1 MKFHKI
7 SILIPIVYLIFLWSM
22 VINEK
27 IPLANDS
34 VAHKPISKWVESVNK
49 KSDDFPSWF
58 PNLFSGMPT
67 YGGYIYTPGDPT
79 KSILNMLF
87 LNKGIKLWFYF
98 SLSGIGF
105 FILLRLLNISSISS
119 VFGGIV
125 SGITPYSFG
134 LINAGHT
141 NKIIA
146 MSFIPWI
153 LASVIYGMNSKSLK
167 SILFISI
174 ATIFQLWSNHPQVV
188 YYTWMMVVFLWLW
201 NLVADLKL
209 GEFSFKN
216 NGMQICIISAG
227 LLISLIV
234 VIDPYYHVYEF
245 QKHSNR
251 GAESVLDDT
260 KETSSGTDWDYA
272 TQWSFHPKETI
283 SFLYPYHYGLQ
294 NFPTRDVKSAAYWGF
309 MPFTQSTHY
318 LGLIVFLFAILG
330 ALLRKPDRFEWYMWI
345 LSGLTILIGFG
356 SYFPVLYKPLFL
368 LAPFFSKFRIPSMI
382 FILLA
387 ISIPYLAAIGLDKL
401 ITTEDKQI
409 VKKKILWVFGVFIGL
424 TFIILIIGESILS
437 FSSLS
442 DNKFHPEII
451 SHVKDI
457 RTELFKKGI
466 ILALVLSGTTFGLS
480 WLFLKGEVNKK
491 IFSILIVL
499 ISIGDLWVVNNE
511 FLFLKPPEKINLH
524 FKETPAI
531 KYLKNDKSHFRFFPA
546 DELNSNKY
554 GYWGIQSIGGYRAVK
569 LRNYQDL
576 MDAGGFGRPHILNM
590 LNVKYVLTGKKINS
604 PLFSQVI
611 NHNGLYK
618 NKAFLPRAWFV
629 NNINNVTNQETS
641 LQSVLSQSFD
651 PKKEAVIVNYSG
663 PEIPKSSTGTA
674 QIETLSENKIV
685 ITASTSAGGL
695 LVLSEIYYKPGWKCE
710 IDGILTDIFQ
720 TNHVLRSIFVPEG
733 NHSIK
738 FYYDKNSWEI
748 TRLISR
754 ISFLIILFSLTFL
767 SWKERKIKTK

>member
-1 MKFHKI
+1 MDEYKKYLYL
-7 SILIPIVYLIFLWSM
+7 LIPLCYLFFLWEM
-22 VINEK
+22 VFYGSDPI
-27 IPLANDS
+27 ANDS
-34 VAHKPISKWVESVNK
+34 IAHIPIAEWSKSVK
-49 KSDDFPSWF
+49 EFPYWF
-58 PNLFSGMPT
+58 PNLFSGMPS

-79 KSILNMLF
+79 KTILNMIF
-87 LNKGIKLWFYF
+87 LNRGIKLWFYF

-105 FILLRLLNISSISS
+105 FILLRLLKISSISCL
-119 VFGGIV
+119 FGGIV

-146 MSFIPWI
+146 MAFIPWI
-153 LASVIYGMNSKSLK
+153 LASVIYGMNHKSLK
-167 SILFISI
+167 SILMISVP
-174 ATIFQLWSNHPQVV
+174 TIFQLWSNHPQVV

-201 NLVADLKL
+201 NLISDLRL
-209 GEFSFKN
+209 GEFSLKN
-216 NGMQICIISAG
+216 NGKQICIIFIG

-234 VIDPYYHVYEF
+234 VVHPYYHVYEF

-251 GAESVLDDT
+251 GAKSVLDDT
-260 KETSSGTDWDYA
+260 KETSSGTDWNYA

-294 NFPTRDVKSAAYWGF
+294 NFPTRDMKSAAYWGF

-318 LGLIVFLFAILG
+318 LGLIVILFAILG
-330 ALLRKPDRFEWYMWI
+330 ALLRKPDRFESDMWV
-345 LSGLTILIGFG
+345 LSGLVIFVGFG
-356 SYFPVLYKPLFL
+356 SYFPALYKPLFL

-401 ITTEDKQI
+401 ITSEKTQI
-409 VKKKILWVFGVFIGL
+409 VKKKILWVFGGFIGL
-424 TFIILIIGESILS
+424 TFIFLIFGESILS

-442 DNKFHPEII
+442 DNRFNPAIL
-451 SHVKDI
+451 SQVKDI
-457 RTELFKKGI
+457 RKELFNKGI
-466 ILALVLSGTTFGLS
+466 MLALVLSGSTFGLS

-491 IFSILIVL
+491 IFSTLIVL
-499 ISIGDLWVVNNE
+499 FSIGDLWVVNNE
-511 FLFLKPPEKINLH
+511 FLFLKKPEKINLY
-524 FKETPAI
+524 FRETPLI
-531 KYLKNDKSHFRFFPA
+531 NYLKNDNSHFRIFPV

-569 LRNYQDL
+569 LRHFQDL
-576 MDAGGFGRPHILNM
+576 MDAGGFRRPQILNM
-590 LNVKYVLTGKKINS
+590 LNVKYVLTEKKLNS
-604 PLFSQVI
+604 PLFSPVI
-611 NHNGLYK
+611 NYNGLYK
-618 NKAFLPRAWFV
+618 NRAVLPRTWFV
-629 NNINNVTNQETS
+629 NNIDNVTDQKTS

-651 PKKEAVIVNYSG
+651 PEKAAVITNYSG
-663 PEIPKSSTGTA
+663 PEIPESSTGTA
-674 QIETLSENKIV
+674 KIETLSENEIV

-695 LVLSEIYYKPGWKCE
+695 LILSEIYYKPGWKCK

-733 NHSIK
+733 THSIK
-738 FYYDKNSWEI
+738 FFYDKSSWYI

-754 ISFLIILFSLTFL
+754 ISFLIILFSLIFI
-767 SWKERKIKTK
+767 SWKEKGNKD

>member
-1 MKFHKI
+1 MDEYKKYLYL
-7 SILIPIVYLIFLWSM
+7 LIPLCYLFFLWEM
-22 VINEK
+22 VFYGSDPI
-27 IPLANDS
+27 ANDS
-34 VAHKPISKWVESVNK
+34 IAHIPIAEWSKSVK
-49 KSDDFPSWF
+49 EFPYWF
-58 PNLFSGMPT
+58 PNLFSGMPS

-79 KSILNMLF
+79 KTILNMIF
-87 LNKGIKLWFYF
+87 LNRGIKLWFYF

-105 FILLRLLNISSISS
+105 FILLRLLKISSISCL
-119 VFGGIV
+119 FGGIV

-146 MSFIPWI
+146 MAFIPWI
-153 LASVIYGMNSKSLK
+153 LASVIYGMNHKSLK
-167 SILFISI
+167 SILMISVP
-174 ATIFQLWSNHPQVV
+174 TMFQLWSNHPQVV

-201 NLVADLKL
+201 NLISDLRL
-209 GEFSFKN
+209 GEFSLKN
-216 NGMQICIISAG
+216 NGKQMCTIFIG

-234 VIDPYYHVYEF
+234 VVHPYYHVYEF

-251 GAESVLDDT
+251 GAKSVLDDT
-260 KETSSGTDWDYA
+260 KETSSGTDWNYA

-294 NFPTRDVKSAAYWGF
+294 NFPTRDMKSVAYWGF

-318 LGLIVFLFAILG
+318 LGLIVILFAILG
-330 ALLRKPDRFEWYMWI
+330 ALLRKPDRFESYMWV
-345 LSGLTILIGFG
+345 LSGLVIFVGFG
-356 SYFPVLYKPLFL
+356 SYFPALYKPLFL

-401 ITTEDKQI
+401 ITNEKTQI
-409 VKKKILWVFGVFIGL
+409 VKKKILWVFGGFIGL
-424 TFIILIIGESILS
+424 TFIFLIFGESILS

-442 DNKFHPEII
+442 DNRFNPAIL
-451 SHVKDI
+451 SQVKDI
-457 RTELFKKGI
+457 RKELFNKGI
-466 ILALVLSGTTFGLS
+466 MLALVLSGSTFGLS

-491 IFSILIVL
+491 IFSTLIVL
-499 ISIGDLWVVNNE
+499 FSIGDLWVVNNE
-511 FLFLKPPEKINLH
+511 FLFLKKPEKINLY
-524 FKETPAI
+524 FRETPLI
-531 KYLKNDKSHFRFFPA
+531 NYLKNDNSHFRIFPV

-569 LRNYQDL
+569 LRHFQDL
-576 MDAGGFGRPHILNM
+576 MDAGGFRRPQILNM
-590 LNVKYVLTGKKINS
+590 LNVKYVLTEKKLNS
-604 PLFSQVI
+604 PLFSPVI
-611 NHNGLYK
+611 NYNGLYK
-618 NKAFLPRAWFV
+618 NRAVLPRTWFV
-629 NNINNVTNQETS
+629 NNIDNVTDQKTS

-651 PKKEAVIVNYSG
+651 PEKAAVITNYSG
-663 PEIPKSSTGTA
+663 PEIPESSTGTA
-674 QIETLSENKIV
+674 KIETLSENEIV

-695 LVLSEIYYKPGWKCE
+695 LILSEIYYKPGWKCK

-733 NHSIK
+733 THSIK
-738 FYYDKNSWEI
+738 FFYDKSSWYI

-754 ISFLIILFSLTFL
+754 ISFLIILFSLIFI
-767 SWKERKIKTK
+767 SWKEKGNKD

>member
-1 MKFHKI
+1 MDEYKKYLYL
-7 SILIPIVYLIFLWSM
+7 LIPLCYLFFLWEM
-22 VINEK
+22 VFYGSDPI
-27 IPLANDS
+27 ANDS
-34 VAHKPISKWVESVNK
+34 IAHIPIAEWSKSVK
-49 KSDDFPSWF
+49 EFPYWF
-58 PNLFSGMPT
+58 PNLFSGMPS

-79 KSILNMLF
+79 KTILNMIF
-87 LNKGIKLWFYF
+87 LNRGIKLWFYF

-105 FILLRLLNISSISS
+105 FILLRLLKISSISCL
-119 VFGGIV
+119 FGGIV

-146 MSFIPWI
+146 MAFIPWI
-153 LASVIYGMNSKSLK
+153 LASVIYGMNHKSLK
-167 SILFISI
+167 SILMISVP
-174 ATIFQLWSNHPQVV
+174 TIFQLWSNHPQVV

-201 NLVADLKL
+201 NLISDLRL
-209 GEFSFKN
+209 GEFSLKN
-216 NGMQICIISAG
+216 NGKQICIIFIG

-234 VIDPYYHVYEF
+234 VVDPYYHVYEF

-251 GAESVLDDT
+251 GAKSVLDDT
-260 KETSSGTDWDYA
+260 KETSSGTDWNYA

-294 NFPTRDVKSAAYWGF
+294 NFPTRDMKSAAYWGF

-318 LGLIVFLFAILG
+318 LGLIVILFAILG
-330 ALLRKPDRFEWYMWI
+330 ALLRKPDRFESYMWV
-345 LSGLTILIGFG
+345 LTGLVIFVGFG
-356 SYFPVLYKPLFL
+356 SYFPALYKPLFL

-401 ITTEDKQI
+401 ITNENKQI
-409 VKKKILWVFGVFIGL
+409 VKKKILWVFGGFIGL
-424 TFIILIIGESILS
+424 TFIFLIFGESILS

-442 DNKFHPEII
+442 DNRFNPAIL
-451 SHVKDI
+451 SQVKDI
-457 RTELFKKGI
+457 RKELFNKGI
-466 ILALVLSGTTFGLS
+466 MLALVLSGSTFGLS

-491 IFSILIVL
+491 IFSTLIVL
-499 ISIGDLWVVNNE
+499 FSIGDLWVVNNE
-511 FLFLKPPEKINLH
+511 FLFLKKPEKINLY
-524 FKETPAI
+524 FRETPLI
-531 KYLKNDKSHFRFFPA
+531 NYLKNDNSHFRIFPV

-569 LRNYQDL
+569 LRHFQDL
-576 MDAGGFGRPHILNM
+576 MDAGGFRRPQILNM
-590 LNVKYVLTGKKINS
+590 LNVKYVLTEKKLNS
-604 PLFSQVI
+604 PLFSPVI
-611 NHNGLYK
+611 NYNGLYK
-618 NKAFLPRAWFV
+618 NRAVLPRTWFV
-629 NNINNVTNQETS
+629 NNIDNVTDQKTS

-651 PKKEAVIVNYSG
+651 PEKTAVITNYSG
-663 PEIPKSSTGTA
+663 PEIPESSTGTA
-674 QIETLSENKIV
+674 KIETLSENEIV

-695 LVLSEIYYKPGWKCE
+695 LILSEIYYKPGWKCK

-733 NHSIK
+733 THSIK
-738 FYYDKNSWEI
+738 FFYDKSSWYI

-754 ISFLIILFSLTFL
+754 ISFLIILFSLIFI
-767 SWKERKIKTK
+767 SWKEKGNKD

>member
-1 MKFHKI
+1 MDEYKKYLYL
-7 SILIPIVYLIFLWSM
+7 LIPLCYLFFLWEM
-22 VINEK
+22 VFYGSDPI
-27 IPLANDS
+27 ANDS
-34 VAHKPISKWVESVNK
+34 IAHIPIAEWSKSVK
-49 KSDDFPSWF
+49 EFPYWF
-58 PNLFSGMPT
+58 PNLFSGMPS

-79 KSILNMLF
+79 KTILNMIF
-87 LNKGIKLWFYF
+87 LNRGIKLWFYF

-105 FILLRLLNISSISS
+105 FILLRLLKISSISCL
-119 VFGGIV
+119 FGGIV

-146 MSFIPWI
+146 MAFIPWI
-153 LASVIYGMNSKSLK
+153 LASVIYGMNHKSLK
-167 SILFISI
+167 SILMISVP
-174 ATIFQLWSNHPQVV
+174 TMFQLWSNHPQVV

-201 NLVADLKL
+201 NLISDLRL
-209 GEFSFKN
+209 GEFSLKN
-216 NGMQICIISAG
+216 NGKQMCTIFIG

-234 VIDPYYHVYEF
+234 VVHPYYHVYEF

-251 GAESVLDDT
+251 GAKSVLDDT

-294 NFPTRDVKSAAYWGF
+294 NFPTRDMKSAAYWGF

-318 LGLIVFLFAILG
+318 LGLIVILFAILG
-330 ALLRKPDRFEWYMWI
+330 ALLRKPDRFESYMWV
-345 LSGLTILIGFG
+345 LTGLVIFVGFG
-356 SYFPVLYKPLFL
+356 SYFPALYKPLFL

-401 ITTEDKQI
+401 ITNEKKQI
-409 VKKKILWVFGVFIGL
+409 VKKKILWVFGGFIGL
-424 TFIILIIGESILS
+424 TFIFLIFGESILS

-442 DNKFHPEII
+442 DNRFNPAIL
-451 SHVKDI
+451 SQVKDI
-457 RTELFKKGI
+457 RKELFNKGI
-466 ILALVLSGTTFGLS
+466 MLALVLSGSTFGLS

-491 IFSILIVL
+491 IFSTLIVL
-499 ISIGDLWVVNNE
+499 FSIGDLWVVNNE
-511 FLFLKPPEKINLH
+511 FLFLKKPEKINLY
-524 FKETPAI
+524 FRETPLI
-531 KYLKNDKSHFRFFPA
+531 NYLKNDNSHFRIFPV

-569 LRNYQDL
+569 LRHFQDL
-576 MDAGGFGRPHILNM
+576 MDAGGFRRPQILNM
-590 LNVKYVLTGKKINS
+590 LNVKYVLTEKKINS
-604 PLFSQVI
+604 PLFSPVI
-611 NHNGLYK
+611 NYNGLYK
-618 NKAFLPRAWFV
+618 NRAVLPRTWFV
-629 NNINNVTNQETS
+629 NNIDNVTDQKTS

-651 PKKEAVIVNYSG
+651 PEKAAVITNYSG
-663 PEIPKSSTGTA
+663 PEIPESSTGTA
-674 QIETLSENKIV
+674 KIETLSENEIV

-695 LVLSEIYYKPGWKCE
+695 LILSEIYYKPGWKCK

-733 NHSIK
+733 THSIK
-738 FYYDKNSWEI
+738 FFYDKSSWYI

-754 ISFLIILFSLTFL
+754 ISFLIILFSLIFI
-767 SWKERKIKTK
+767 SWKEKGNKD

>member
-1 MKFHKI
+1 MDEYKKYLYL
-7 SILIPIVYLIFLWSM
+7 LIPLCYLFFLWEM
-22 VINEK
+22 VFYGSDPI
-27 IPLANDS
+27 ANDS
-34 VAHKPISKWVESVNK
+34 IAHIPIAEWSKSVK
-49 KSDDFPSWF
+49 EFPYWF
-58 PNLFSGMPT
+58 PNLFSGMPS

-79 KSILNMLF
+79 KTILNMIF
-87 LNKGIKLWFYF
+87 LNRGIKLWFYF

-105 FILLRLLNISSISS
+105 FILLRLLKISSISCL
-119 VFGGIV
+119 FGGIV

-146 MSFIPWI
+146 MAFVPWI
-153 LASVIYGMNSKSLK
+153 LASVIYGMNHKSLK
-167 SILFISI
+167 SILMISVP
-174 ATIFQLWSNHPQVV
+174 TMFQLWSNHPQVV

-201 NLVADLKL
+201 NLISDLRL
-209 GEFSFKN
+209 GEFSLKN
-216 NGMQICIISAG
+216 NGKQMCTIFIG

-234 VIDPYYHVYEF
+234 VVHPYYHVYEF

-251 GAESVLDDT
+251 GAKSVLDDT

-294 NFPTRDVKSAAYWGF
+294 NFPTRDMKSAAYWGF

-318 LGLIVFLFAILG
+318 LGLIVILFAILG
-330 ALLRKPDRFEWYMWI
+330 ALLRKPDRFESYMWV
-345 LSGLTILIGFG
+345 LSGLVIFVGFG
-356 SYFPVLYKPLFL
+356 SYFPALYKPLFL

-401 ITTEDKQI
+401 ITTEKKQI
-409 VKKKILWVFGVFIGL
+409 VKKKILWVFGGFIGL
-424 TFIILIIGESILS
+424 TFIFLIFGESILS

-442 DNKFHPEII
+442 DNRFNPAIL
-451 SHVKDI
+451 SQVKDI
-457 RTELFKKGI
+457 RKELFNKGI
-466 ILALVLSGTTFGLS
+466 MLALVLSGSTFGLS

-491 IFSILIVL
+491 IFSTLIVL
-499 ISIGDLWVVNNE
+499 FSIGDLWVVNNE
-511 FLFLKPPEKINLH
+511 FLFLKKPEKINLY
-524 FKETPAI
+524 FRETPLI
-531 KYLKNDKSHFRFFPA
+531 NYLKNDNSHFRIFPV

-569 LRNYQDL
+569 LRHFQDL
-576 MDAGGFGRPHILNM
+576 MDAGGFRRPQILNM
-590 LNVKYVLTGKKINS
+590 LNVKYVLTEKKINS
-604 PLFSQVI
+604 PLFSPVI
-611 NHNGLYK
+611 NYNGLYK
-618 NKAFLPRAWFV
+618 NRAVLPRTWFV
-629 NNINNVTNQETS
+629 NNIDNVTDQKTS

-651 PKKEAVIVNYSG
+651 PEKAAVITNYSG
-663 PEIPKSSTGTA
+663 PEIPESSTGTA
-674 QIETLSENKIV
+674 KIETLSENEIV

-695 LVLSEIYYKPGWKCE
+695 LILSEIYYKPGWKCK

-720 TNHVLRSIFVPEG
+720 TNHVLRSIFVPKG
-733 NHSIK
+733 THSIK
-738 FYYDKNSWEI
+738 FFYDKSSWYI

-754 ISFLIILFSLTFL
+754 ISFLIILFSLIFI
-767 SWKERKIKTK
+767 SWKEKGNKE

>member
-1 MKFHKI
+1 MDEYKKYLYL
-7 SILIPIVYLIFLWSM
+7 LIPLCYLFFLWEM
-22 VINEK
+22 VFYGSDPI
-27 IPLANDS
+27 ANDS
-34 VAHKPISKWVESVNK
+34 IAHIPIAEWSKSVK
-49 KSDDFPSWF
+49 EFPYWF
-58 PNLFSGMPT
+58 PNLFSGMPS

-79 KSILNMLF
+79 KTILNMIF
-87 LNKGIKLWFYF
+87 LNRGIKLWFYF

-105 FILLRLLNISSISS
+105 FILLRLLKISSISCL
-119 VFGGIV
+119 FGGIV

-146 MSFIPWI
+146 MAFIPWI
-153 LASVIYGMNSKSLK
+153 LASVIYGMNHKSLK
-167 SILFISI
+167 SILMISVP
-174 ATIFQLWSNHPQVV
+174 TMFQLWSNHPQVV

-201 NLVADLKL
+201 NLISDLRL
-209 GEFSFKN
+209 GEFSLKN
-216 NGMQICIISAG
+216 NGKQMCTIFIG

-234 VIDPYYHVYEF
+234 VVHPYYHVYEF

-251 GAESVLDDT
+251 GAKSVLDDT
-260 KETSSGTDWDYA
+260 KETSSGTDWNYA

-294 NFPTRDVKSAAYWGF
+294 NFPTRDMKSAAYWGF

-318 LGLIVFLFAILG
+318 LGLIVILFAILG
-330 ALLRKPDRFEWYMWI
+330 ALLRKPDRFESYMWV
-345 LSGLTILIGFG
+345 LSGLVIFVGFG
-356 SYFPVLYKPLFL
+356 SYFPALYKPLFL

-401 ITTEDKQI
+401 ITNEKTQI
-409 VKKKILWVFGVFIGL
+409 VKKKILWVFGGFIGL
-424 TFIILIIGESILS
+424 TFIFLIFGESILS

-442 DNKFHPEII
+442 DNRFNPAIL
-451 SHVKDI
+451 SQVKDI
-457 RTELFKKGI
+457 RKELFNKGI
-466 ILALVLSGTTFGLS
+466 MLALVLSGSTFGLC

-491 IFSILIVL
+491 IFSTLIVL
-499 ISIGDLWVVNNE
+499 FSIGDLWVVNNE
-511 FLFLKPPEKINLH
+511 FLFLKKPEKINLY
-524 FKETPAI
+524 FRETPLI
-531 KYLKNDKSHFRFFPA
+531 NYLKNDNSHFRIFPV

-569 LRNYQDL
+569 LRHFQDL
-576 MDAGGFGRPHILNM
+576 MDAGGFGRPQILNM
-590 LNVKYVLTGKKINS
+590 LNVKYVLTEKKLNS
-604 PLFSQVI
+604 PLFSPVI
-611 NHNGLYK
+611 NYNGLYE
-618 NKAFLPRAWFV
+618 NRAVLPRTWFV
-629 NNINNVTNQETS
+629 NNIDNVTDQKTS

-651 PKKEAVIVNYSG
+651 PEKTAVITNYSG
-663 PEIPKSSTGTA
+663 PEIPESSTGTA
-674 QIETLSENKIV
+674 KIETLSENEIV

-695 LVLSEIYYKPGWKCE
+695 LILSEIYYKPGWKCK

-733 NHSIK
+733 THSIK
-738 FYYDKNSWEI
+738 FFYDKSSWYI

-754 ISFLIILFSLTFL
+754 ISFLIILFSLIFI
-767 SWKERKIKTK
+767 SWKEKGNKD

>member
-1 MKFHKI
+1 MDEYKKYLYL
-7 SILIPIVYLIFLWSM
+7 LIPLCYLFFLWEM
-22 VINEK
+22 VFYGSDPI
-27 IPLANDS
+27 ANDS
-34 VAHKPISKWVESVNK
+34 IAHIPIAEWSKSVK
-49 KSDDFPSWF
+49 EFPYWF
-58 PNLFSGMPT
+58 PNLFSGMPS

-79 KSILNMLF
+79 KTILNMIF
-87 LNKGIKLWFYF
+87 LNRGIKLWFYF

-105 FILLRLLNISSISS
+105 FILLRLLKISSISCL
-119 VFGGIV
+119 FGGIV

-146 MSFIPWI
+146 MAFIPWI
-153 LASVIYGMNSKSLK
+153 LASVIYGMNHKSLK
-167 SILFISI
+167 SILMISVP
-174 ATIFQLWSNHPQVV
+174 TMFQLWSNHPQVV

-201 NLVADLKL
+201 NLISDLRL
-209 GEFSFKN
+209 GEFSLKN
-216 NGMQICIISAG
+216 NGKQICIIIIG

-234 VIDPYYHVYEF
+234 VVDPYYHVYEF

-251 GAESVLDDT
+251 GAKSVLDDT
-260 KETSSGTDWDYA
+260 KETSSGTDWNYA

-294 NFPTRDVKSAAYWGF
+294 NFPTRDMKSAAYWGF

-318 LGLIVFLFAILG
+318 LGLIVILFAILG
-330 ALLRKPDRFEWYMWI
+330 ALLRKPDRFESYMWV
-345 LSGLTILIGFG
+345 LTGLVIFVGFG
-356 SYFPVLYKPLFL
+356 SYFPALYKPLFL

-401 ITTEDKQI
+401 ITNEKTQI
-409 VKKKILWVFGVFIGL
+409 VKKKILWVFGGFIGL
-424 TFIILIIGESILS
+424 TFIFLIFGESILS

-442 DNKFHPEII
+442 DNRFNPAIL
-451 SHVKDI
+451 SQVKDI
-457 RTELFKKGI
+457 RKELFNKGI
-466 ILALVLSGTTFGLS
+466 MLALVLSGSTFGLS

-491 IFSILIVL
+491 IFSTLIVL
-499 ISIGDLWVVNNE
+499 FSIGDLWVVNNE
-511 FLFLKPPEKINLH
+511 FLFLKKPEKINLY
-524 FKETPAI
+524 FRETPLI
-531 KYLKNDKSHFRFFPA
+531 NYLKNDNSHFRIFPV

-569 LRNYQDL
+569 LRHFQDL
-576 MDAGGFGRPHILNM
+576 MDAGGFRRPQILNM
-590 LNVKYVLTGKKINS
+590 LNVKYVLTEKKLNS
-604 PLFSQVI
+604 PLFSPVI
-611 NHNGLYK
+611 NYNGLYK
-618 NKAFLPRAWFV
+618 NRAVLPRTWFV
-629 NNINNVTNQETS
+629 NNIDNVTDQKTS

-651 PKKEAVIVNYSG
+651 PEKVAVITNYSG
-663 PEIPKSSTGTA
+663 PEIPESSTGTA
-674 QIETLSENKIV
+674 KIETLSENEIV

-695 LVLSEIYYKPGWKCE
+695 LILSEIYYKPGWKCK

-733 NHSIK
+733 THSIK
-738 FYYDKNSWEI
+738 FFYDKSSWYI

-754 ISFLIILFSLTFL
+754 ISFLIILFSLIFI
-767 SWKERKIKTK
+767 SWKEKGNKD

>member
-1 MKFHKI
+1 MDEYKKYLYL
-7 SILIPIVYLIFLWSM
+7 LIPLCYLFFLWEM
-22 VINEK
+22 VFYGSDPI
-27 IPLANDS
+27 ANDS
-34 VAHKPISKWVESVNK
+34 IAHIPIAEWSKSVK
-49 KSDDFPSWF
+49 EFPYWF
-58 PNLFSGMPT
+58 PNLFSGMPS

-79 KSILNMLF
+79 KTILNMIF
-87 LNKGIKLWFYF
+87 LNRGIKLWFYF

-105 FILLRLLNISSISS
+105 FILLRLLKISSISCL
-119 VFGGIV
+119 FGGIV

-146 MSFIPWI
+146 MAFIPWI
-153 LASVIYGMNSKSLK
+153 LASVIYGMNHKSLK
-167 SILFISI
+167 SILMISVP
-174 ATIFQLWSNHPQVV
+174 TIFQLWSNHPQVV

-201 NLVADLKL
+201 NLISDLRL
-209 GEFSFKN
+209 GEFSLKN
-216 NGMQICIISAG
+216 NGKQICIIFIG

-234 VIDPYYHVYEF
+234 VVDPYYHVYEF

-251 GAESVLDDT
+251 GAKSVLDDT
-260 KETSSGTDWDYA
+260 KETSSGTDWNYA

-294 NFPTRDVKSAAYWGF
+294 NFPTRDMKSAAYWGF

-318 LGLIVFLFAILG
+318 LGLIVILFAILG
-330 ALLRKPDRFEWYMWI
+330 ALLRKPDRFESYMWV
-345 LSGLTILIGFG
+345 LSGLVIFVGFG
-356 SYFPVLYKPLFL
+356 SYFPALYKPLFL

-401 ITTEDKQI
+401 ITNEKTQI
-409 VKKKILWVFGVFIGL
+409 VKKKILWVFGGFIGL
-424 TFIILIIGESILS
+424 TFIFLIFGESILS

-442 DNKFHPEII
+442 DNRFNPAIL
-451 SHVKDI
+451 SQVKDI
-457 RTELFKKGI
+457 RKELFNKGI
-466 ILALVLSGTTFGLS
+466 MLALVLSGSTFGLS

-491 IFSILIVL
+491 IFSTLIVL
-499 ISIGDLWVVNNE
+499 FSIGDLWVVNNE
-511 FLFLKPPEKINLH
+511 FLFLKKPEKINLY
-524 FKETPAI
+524 FRETPLI
-531 KYLKNDKSHFRFFPA
+531 NYLKNDNSHFRIFPV

-569 LRNYQDL
+569 LRHFQDL
-576 MDAGGFGRPHILNM
+576 MDAGGFRRPQILNM
-590 LNVKYVLTGKKINS
+590 LNVKYVLTEKKLNS
-604 PLFSQVI
+604 PLFSPVI
-611 NHNGLYK
+611 NYNGLYK
-618 NKAFLPRAWFV
+618 NRAVLPRTWFV
-629 NNINNVTNQETS
+629 NNIDNVTDQKTS

-651 PKKEAVIVNYSG
+651 PEKTAVITNYSG
-663 PEIPKSSTGTA
+663 PEIPESSTGTA
-674 QIETLSENKIV
+674 KIETLSENEIV

-695 LVLSEIYYKPGWKCE
+695 LILSEIYYKPGWKCK

-733 NHSIK
+733 THSIK
-738 FYYDKNSWEI
+738 FFYDKSSWYI

-754 ISFLIILFSLTFL
+754 ISFLIILFSLIFI
-767 SWKERKIKTK
+767 SWKEKGNKD

>member
-1 MKFHKI
+1 MDEYKKYLYL
-7 SILIPIVYLIFLWSM
+7 LIPLCYLFFLWEM
-22 VINEK
+22 VFYGSDPI
-27 IPLANDS
+27 ANDS
-34 VAHKPISKWVESVNK
+34 IAHIPIAEWSKSVK
-49 KSDDFPSWF
+49 EFPYWF
-58 PNLFSGMPT
+58 PNLFSGMPS

-79 KSILNMLF
+79 KTILNMIF
-87 LNKGIKLWFYF
+87 LNRGIKLWFYF

-105 FILLRLLNISSISS
+105 FILLRLLKISSISCL
-119 VFGGIV
+119 FGGIV

-146 MSFIPWI
+146 MAFIPWI
-153 LASVIYGMNSKSLK
+153 LASVIYGMNHKSLK
-167 SILFISI
+167 SMLMISVP
-174 ATIFQLWSNHPQVV
+174 TMFQLWSNHPQVV

-201 NLVADLKL
+201 NLISDLRL
-209 GEFSFKN
+209 GEFSLKN
-216 NGMQICIISAG
+216 NGKQMCTIFIG

-234 VIDPYYHVYEF
+234 VVHPYYHVYEF

-251 GAESVLDDT
+251 GAKSVLDDT

-294 NFPTRDVKSAAYWGF
+294 NFPTRDMKSAAYWGF

-318 LGLIVFLFAILG
+318 LGLIVILFAILG
-330 ALLRKPDRFEWYMWI
+330 ALLRKPDRFESYMWV
-345 LSGLTILIGFG
+345 LTGLVIFVGFG
-356 SYFPVLYKPLFL
+356 SYFPALYKPLFL

-401 ITTEDKQI
+401 ITNEKKQI
-409 VKKKILWVFGVFIGL
+409 VKKKILWVFGGFIGL
-424 TFIILIIGESILS
+424 TFIFLIFGESILS

-442 DNKFHPEII
+442 DNRFNPAIL
-451 SHVKDI
+451 SQVKDI
-457 RTELFKKGI
+457 RKELFNKGI
-466 ILALVLSGTTFGLS
+466 MLALVLSGSTFGLS

-491 IFSILIVL
+491 IFSTLIVL
-499 ISIGDLWVVNNE
+499 FSIGDLWVVNNE
-511 FLFLKPPEKINLH
+511 FLFLKKPEKINLY
-524 FKETPAI
+524 FRETPLI
-531 KYLKNDKSHFRFFPA
+531 NYLKNDNSHFRIFPV

-569 LRNYQDL
+569 LRHFQDL
-576 MDAGGFGRPHILNM
+576 MDAGGFRRPQILNM
-590 LNVKYVLTGKKINS
+590 LNVKYVLTEKKINS
-604 PLFSQVI
+604 PLFSPVI
-611 NHNGLYK
+611 NYNGLYK
-618 NKAFLPRAWFV
+618 NRAVLPRTWFV
-629 NNINNVTNQETS
+629 NNIDNVTDQKTS

-651 PKKEAVIVNYSG
+651 PEKAAVITNYSG
-663 PEIPKSSTGTA
+663 PEIPESSTGTA
-674 QIETLSENKIV
+674 KIETLSENEIV

-695 LVLSEIYYKPGWKCE
+695 LILSEIYYKPGWKCK

-733 NHSIK
+733 THSIK
-738 FYYDKNSWEI
+738 FFYDKSSWYI

-754 ISFLIILFSLTFL
+754 ISFLIILFSLIFI
-767 SWKERKIKTK
+767 SWKEKGNKD

>member
-1 MKFHKI
+1 MDEYKKYLYL
-7 SILIPIVYLIFLWSM
+7 LIPLCYLFFLWEM
-22 VINEK
+22 VFYGSDPI
-27 IPLANDS
+27 ANDS
-34 VAHKPISKWVESVNK
+34 IAHIPIAEWSKSVK
-49 KSDDFPSWF
+49 EFPYWF
-58 PNLFSGMPT
+58 PNLFSGMPS

-79 KSILNMLF
+79 KTILNMIF
-87 LNKGIKLWFYF
+87 LNRGIKLWFYF

-105 FILLRLLNISSISS
+105 FILLRLLKISSISCL
-119 VFGGIV
+119 FGGIV

-146 MSFIPWI
+146 MAFIPWI
-153 LASVIYGMNSKSLK
+153 LASVIYGMNHKSLK
-167 SILFISI
+167 SILMISVP
-174 ATIFQLWSNHPQVV
+174 TIFQLWSNHPQVV
-188 YYTWMMVVFLWLW
+188 YYTWMMVVF
-201 NLVADLKL
+201 
-209 GEFSFKN
+209 
-216 NGMQICIISAG
+216 IG

-234 VIDPYYHVYEF
+234 VVHPYYHVYEF

-251 GAESVLDDT
+251 GAKSVLDDT

-294 NFPTRDVKSAAYWGF
+294 NFPTRYMKSAAYWGF

-318 LGLIVFLFAILG
+318 LGLIVILFAILG
-330 ALLRKPDRFEWYMWI
+330 ALLRKPDRFESYMWV
-345 LSGLTILIGFG
+345 LSGLVIFVGFG
-356 SYFPVLYKPLFL
+356 SYFPALYKPLFL

-401 ITTEDKQI
+401 ITNEKTQI
-409 VKKKILWVFGVFIGL
+409 VKKKILWVFGGFIGL
-424 TFIILIIGESILS
+424 TFIFLIFGESILS

-442 DNKFHPEII
+442 DNRFNPAIL
-451 SHVKDI
+451 SQVKDI
-457 RTELFKKGI
+457 RKELFNKGI
-466 ILALVLSGTTFGLS
+466 MLALVLSGSTFGLS

-491 IFSILIVL
+491 IFSTLIVL
-499 ISIGDLWVVNNE
+499 FSIGDLWVVNNE
-511 FLFLKPPEKINLH
+511 FLFLKKPEKINLY
-524 FKETPAI
+524 FRETPLI
-531 KYLKNDKSHFRFFPA
+531 NYLKNDNSHFRIFPV

-569 LRNYQDL
+569 LRHFQDL
-576 MDAGGFGRPHILNM
+576 MDAGGFRRPQILNM
-590 LNVKYVLTGKKINS
+590 LNVKYVLTEKKLNS
-604 PLFSQVI
+604 PLFSPVI
-611 NHNGLYK
+611 NYNGLYK
-618 NKAFLPRAWFV
+618 NRAVLPRTWFV
-629 NNINNVTNQETS
+629 NNIDNVTDQKTS

-651 PKKEAVIVNYSG
+651 PEKTAVITNYSG
-663 PEIPKSSTGTA
+663 PEIPESSTGTA
-674 QIETLSENKIV
+674 KIETLSENEIV

-695 LVLSEIYYKPGWKCE
+695 LILSEIYYKPGWKCK

-733 NHSIK
+733 THSIK
-738 FYYDKNSWEI
+738 FFYDKSSWYI

-754 ISFLIILFSLTFL
+754 ISFLIILFSLIII
-767 SWKERKIKTK
+767 SWKEKGNKD

>member
-1 MKFHKI
+1 MDEYKKYLYL
-7 SILIPIVYLIFLWSM
+7 LIPLCYLFFLWEM
-22 VINEK
+22 VFYGSDPI
-27 IPLANDS
+27 ANDS
-34 VAHKPISKWVESVNK
+34 IAHIPIAEWSKSVK
-49 KSDDFPSWF
+49 EFPYWF
-58 PNLFSGMPT
+58 PNLFSGMPS

-79 KSILNMLF
+79 KTILNMIF
-87 LNKGIKLWFYF
+87 LNRGIKLWFYF

-105 FILLRLLNISSISS
+105 FILLRLLKISSISCL
-119 VFGGIV
+119 FGGIV

-146 MSFIPWI
+146 MAFIPWI
-153 LASVIYGMNSKSLK
+153 LASVIYGMNHKSLK
-167 SILFISI
+167 SILMISVP
-174 ATIFQLWSNHPQVV
+174 TMFQLWSNHPQVV

-201 NLVADLKL
+201 NLISDLRL
-209 GEFSFKN
+209 GEFSLKN
-216 NGMQICIISAG
+216 NGKQICIIFIG

-234 VIDPYYHVYEF
+234 VVHPYYHVYEF

-251 GAESVLDDT
+251 GAKSVLDDT

-294 NFPTRDVKSAAYWGF
+294 NFPTRDMKSAAYWGF

-318 LGLIVFLFAILG
+318 LGLIVILFAILG
-330 ALLRKPDRFEWYMWI
+330 ALLRKPDRFESYMWV
-345 LSGLTILIGFG
+345 LSGLVIFVGFG
-356 SYFPVLYKPLFL
+356 SYFPALYKPLFL

-401 ITTEDKQI
+401 ITNEKKQI
-409 VKKKILWVFGVFIGL
+409 VKKKILWVFGGFIGL
-424 TFIILIIGESILS
+424 TFIFLIFGESILS

-442 DNKFHPEII
+442 DNRFNPAIL
-451 SHVKDI
+451 SQVKDI
-457 RTELFKKGI
+457 RKELFNKGI
-466 ILALVLSGTTFGLS
+466 MLALVLSGSTFGLS

-491 IFSILIVL
+491 IFSTLIVL
-499 ISIGDLWVVNNE
+499 FSIGDLWVVNNE
-511 FLFLKPPEKINLH
+511 FLFLKKPEKINLY
-524 FKETPAI
+524 FRETPLI
-531 KYLKNDKSHFRFFPA
+531 NYLKNDNSHFRIFPV

-569 LRNYQDL
+569 LRHFQDL
-576 MDAGGFGRPHILNM
+576 MDAGGFRRPQILNM
-590 LNVKYVLTGKKINS
+590 LNVKYVLTEKKINS
-604 PLFSQVI
+604 PLFSPVI
-611 NHNGLYK
+611 NYNGLYK
-618 NKAFLPRAWFV
+618 NRAVLPRTWFV
-629 NNINNVTNQETS
+629 NNIDNVTDQKTS

-651 PKKEAVIVNYSG
+651 PEKAAVITNYSG
-663 PEIPKSSTGTA
+663 PEIPESSTGTA
-674 QIETLSENKIV
+674 KIETLSENEIV

-695 LVLSEIYYKPGWKCE
+695 LILSEIYYKPGWKCK

-733 NHSIK
+733 THSIK
-738 FYYDKNSWEI
+738 FFYDKSSWYI

-754 ISFLIILFSLTFL
+754 ISFLIILFSLIFI
-767 SWKERKIKTK
+767 SWKEKGNK

>member
-1 MKFHKI
+1 MDEYKKYLYL
-7 SILIPIVYLIFLWSM
+7 LIPLCYLFFLWEM
-22 VINEK
+22 VFYGSDPI
-27 IPLANDS
+27 ANDS
-34 VAHKPISKWVESVNK
+34 IAHIPIAEWSKSVK
-49 KSDDFPSWF
+49 EFPYWF
-58 PNLFSGMPT
+58 PNLFSGMPS

-79 KSILNMLF
+79 KTILNMIF
-87 LNKGIKLWFYF
+87 LNRGIKLWFYF

-105 FILLRLLNISSISS
+105 FILLRLLKISSISCL
-119 VFGGIV
+119 FGGIV

-146 MSFIPWI
+146 MAFIPWI
-153 LASVIYGMNSKSLK
+153 LASVIYGMNHKSLK
-167 SILFISI
+167 SILMISVP
-174 ATIFQLWSNHPQVV
+174 TIFQLWSNHPQVV

-201 NLVADLKL
+201 NLISDLRL
-209 GEFSFKN
+209 GEFSLKN
-216 NGMQICIISAG
+216 NGKQICIIFIG

-234 VIDPYYHVYEF
+234 VVHPYYHVYEF

-251 GAESVLDDT
+251 GAKSVLDDT

-294 NFPTRDVKSAAYWGF
+294 NFPTRDMKSVAYWGF

-318 LGLIVFLFAILG
+318 LGLIVILFAILG
-330 ALLRKPDRFEWYMWI
+330 ALLRKPDRFESYMWV
-345 LSGLTILIGFG
+345 LSGLVIFVGFG
-356 SYFPVLYKPLFL
+356 SYFPALYKPLFL

-401 ITTEDKQI
+401 ITNEKTQI
-409 VKKKILWVFGVFIGL
+409 VKKKILWVFGGFIGL
-424 TFIILIIGESILS
+424 TFIFLIFGESILS

-442 DNKFHPEII
+442 DNRFNPAIL
-451 SHVKDI
+451 SQVKDI
-457 RTELFKKGI
+457 RKELFNKGI
-466 ILALVLSGTTFGLS
+466 MLALVLSGSTFGLS

-491 IFSILIVL
+491 IFSTLIVL
-499 ISIGDLWVVNNE
+499 FSIGDLWVVNNE
-511 FLFLKPPEKINLH
+511 FLFLKKPEKINLY
-524 FKETPAI
+524 FRETPLI
-531 KYLKNDKSHFRFFPA
+531 NYLKNDNSHFRIFPV

-569 LRNYQDL
+569 LRHFQDL
-576 MDAGGFGRPHILNM
+576 MDAGGFRRPQILNM
-590 LNVKYVLTGKKINS
+590 LNVKYVLTEKKLNS
-604 PLFSQVI
+604 PLFSPVI
-611 NHNGLYK
+611 NYNGLYK
-618 NKAFLPRAWFV
+618 NRAVLPRTWFV
-629 NNINNVTNQETS
+629 NNIDNVTDQKTS

-651 PKKEAVIVNYSG
+651 PEKAAVITNYSG
-663 PEIPKSSTGTA
+663 PEIPESSTGTA
-674 QIETLSENKIV
+674 KIETLSENEIV

-695 LVLSEIYYKPGWKCE
+695 LILSEIYYKPGWKCK

-720 TNHVLRSIFVPEG
+720 TNHVLRSIFVPKG
-733 NHSIK
+733 THSIK
-738 FYYDKNSWEI
+738 FFYDKSSWYI

-754 ISFLIILFSLTFL
+754 ISFLIILFSLIFI
-767 SWKERKIKTK
+767 SWKEKGNKD

>member
-1 MKFHKI
+1 MDEYKKYLYL
-7 SILIPIVYLIFLWSM
+7 LIPLCYLFFLWEM
-22 VINEK
+22 VFYGSDPI
-27 IPLANDS
+27 ANDS
-34 VAHKPISKWVESVNK
+34 IAHIPIAEWSKSVK
-49 KSDDFPSWF
+49 EFPYWF
-58 PNLFSGMPT
+58 PNLFSGMPS

-79 KSILNMLF
+79 KTILNMIF
-87 LNKGIKLWFYF
+87 LNRGIKLWFYF

-105 FILLRLLNISSISS
+105 FILLRLLKISSISCL
-119 VFGGIV
+119 FGGIV

-146 MSFIPWI
+146 MAFIPWI
-153 LASVIYGMNSKSLK
+153 LASVIYGMNHKSLK
-167 SILFISI
+167 SILMISVP
-174 ATIFQLWSNHPQVV
+174 TIFELWSNHPQVV

-201 NLVADLKL
+201 NLISDLRL
-209 GEFSFKN
+209 GEFSLKN
-216 NGMQICIISAG
+216 NGKQMCTIFIG

-234 VIDPYYHVYEF
+234 VVHPYYHVYEF

-251 GAESVLDDT
+251 GAKSVLDDT
-260 KETSSGTDWDYA
+260 KETSSGTDWNYA

-294 NFPTRDVKSAAYWGF
+294 NFPTRDMKSAAYWGF

-318 LGLIVFLFAILG
+318 LGLIVILFAILG
-330 ALLRKPDRFEWYMWI
+330 ALLRKPDRFESYMWV
-345 LSGLTILIGFG
+345 LSGLVIFVGFG
-356 SYFPVLYKPLFL
+356 SYFPALYKPLFL

-401 ITTEDKQI
+401 ITNEKTQI
-409 VKKKILWVFGVFIGL
+409 VKKKILWVFGGFIGL
-424 TFIILIIGESILS
+424 TFIFLIFGESILS

-442 DNKFHPEII
+442 DNRFNPAIL
-451 SHVKDI
+451 SQVKDF
-457 RTELFKKGI
+457 RKELFNKGI
-466 ILALVLSGTTFGLS
+466 MLALVLSGSTFGLS

-491 IFSILIVL
+491 IFSTLIVL
-499 ISIGDLWVVNNE
+499 FSIGDLWVVNNE
-511 FLFLKPPEKINLH
+511 FLFLKKPEKINLY
-524 FKETPAI
+524 FRETPLI
-531 KYLKNDKSHFRFFPA
+531 NYLKNDNSHFRIFPV

-569 LRNYQDL
+569 LRHYQDL
-576 MDAGGFGRPHILNM
+576 MDAGGFGRPQILNM
-590 LNVKYVLTGKKINS
+590 LNVKYVLTEKKLNS
-604 PLFSQVI
+604 PLFSPVI
-611 NHNGLYK
+611 NYNGLYK
-618 NKAFLPRAWFV
+618 NRAVLPRTWFV
-629 NNINNVTNQETS
+629 NNIDNVTDQKTS

-651 PKKEAVIVNYSG
+651 PEKTAVITNYSG
-663 PEIPKSSTGTA
+663 PEIPESSTGTA
-674 QIETLSENKIV
+674 KIETLSENEIV

-695 LVLSEIYYKPGWKCE
+695 LILSEIYYKPGWKCK

-733 NHSIK
+733 THSIK
-738 FYYDKNSWEI
+738 FFYDKSSWYI

-754 ISFLIILFSLTFL
+754 ISFLIILFSLIFI
-767 SWKERKIKTK
+767 SWKEKGNKD

>member
-1 MKFHKI
+1 MDEYKKYLYL
-7 SILIPIVYLIFLWSM
+7 LIPLCYLFFLWEM
-22 VINEK
+22 VFYGSDPI
-27 IPLANDS
+27 ANDS
-34 VAHKPISKWVESVNK
+34 IAHIPIAEWSKSVK
-49 KSDDFPSWF
+49 EFPYWF
-58 PNLFSGMPT
+58 PNLFSGMPS

-79 KSILNMLF
+79 KTILNMIF
-87 LNKGIKLWFYF
+87 LNRGIKLWFYF

-105 FILLRLLNISSISS
+105 FILLRLLKISSISCL
-119 VFGGIV
+119 FGGIV

-146 MSFIPWI
+146 MAFIPWI
-153 LASVIYGMNSKSLK
+153 LASVIYGMNHKSLK
-167 SILFISI
+167 SILMISVP
-174 ATIFQLWSNHPQVV
+174 TIFQLWSNHPQVV

-201 NLVADLKL
+201 NLISDLRL
-209 GEFSFKN
+209 GEFSLKN
-216 NGMQICIISAG
+216 NGKQICIIFIG

-234 VIDPYYHVYEF
+234 VVHPYYHVYEF

-251 GAESVLDDT
+251 GAKSVLDDT
-260 KETSSGTDWDYA
+260 KETSSGTDWNYA

-294 NFPTRDVKSAAYWGF
+294 NFPTRDMKSVAYWGF

-318 LGLIVFLFAILG
+318 LGLIVILFAILG
-330 ALLRKPDRFEWYMWI
+330 ALLRKPDRFESYMWV
-345 LSGLTILIGFG
+345 LSGLVIFVGFG
-356 SYFPVLYKPLFL
+356 SYFPALYKPLFL

-401 ITTEDKQI
+401 ITNEKTQI
-409 VKKKILWVFGVFIGL
+409 VKKKILWVFGGFIGL
-424 TFIILIIGESILS
+424 TFIFLIFGESILS

-442 DNKFHPEII
+442 DNRFNPAIL
-451 SHVKDI
+451 SQVKDI
-457 RTELFKKGI
+457 RKELFNKGI
-466 ILALVLSGTTFGLS
+466 MLALVLSGSTFGLC

-491 IFSILIVL
+491 IFSTLIVL
-499 ISIGDLWVVNNE
+499 FSIGDLWVVNNE
-511 FLFLKPPEKINLH
+511 FLFLKKPEKINLY
-524 FKETPAI
+524 FRETPLI
-531 KYLKNDKSHFRFFPA
+531 NYLKNDNSHFRIFPV

-569 LRNYQDL
+569 LRHFQDL
-576 MDAGGFGRPHILNM
+576 MDAGGFRRPQILNM
-590 LNVKYVLTGKKINS
+590 LNVKYVLTEKKLNS
-604 PLFSQVI
+604 PLFSPVI
-611 NHNGLYK
+611 NYNGLYK
-618 NKAFLPRAWFV
+618 NRAVLPRTWFV
-629 NNINNVTNQETS
+629 NNIDNVTDQKTS

-651 PKKEAVIVNYSG
+651 PEKAAVITNYSG
-663 PEIPKSSTGTA
+663 PEIPESSTGTA
-674 QIETLSENKIV
+674 KIETLSENEIV

-695 LVLSEIYYKPGWKCE
+695 LILSEIYYKPGWKCK

-733 NHSIK
+733 THSIK
-738 FYYDKNSWEI
+738 FFYDKSSWYI

-754 ISFLIILFSLTFL
+754 ISFLIILFSLIFI
-767 SWKERKIKTK
+767 SWKEKGNKD

>member
-1 MKFHKI
+1 MDEYKKYLYL
-7 SILIPIVYLIFLWSM
+7 LIPLCYLFFLWEM
-22 VINEK
+22 VFYGSDPI
-27 IPLANDS
+27 ANDS
-34 VAHKPISKWVESVNK
+34 IAHIPIAEWSKSVK
-49 KSDDFPSWF
+49 EFPYWF
-58 PNLFSGMPT
+58 PNLFSGMPS

-79 KSILNMLF
+79 KTILNMIF
-87 LNKGIKLWFYF
+87 LNRGIKLWFYF

-105 FILLRLLNISSISS
+105 FILLRLLKISSISCL
-119 VFGGIV
+119 FGGIV

-146 MSFIPWI
+146 MAFIPWI
-153 LASVIYGMNSKSLK
+153 LASVIYGMNHKSLK
-167 SILFISI
+167 SILMISVP
-174 ATIFQLWSNHPQVV
+174 TMFQLWSNHPQVV

-201 NLVADLKL
+201 NLISDLRL
-209 GEFSFKN
+209 GEFSLKN
-216 NGMQICIISAG
+216 NGKQICIIFIG

-234 VIDPYYHVYEF
+234 VVHPYYHVYEF

-251 GAESVLDDT
+251 GAKSVLDDT

-294 NFPTRDVKSAAYWGF
+294 NFPTRDMKSAAYWGF

-318 LGLIVFLFAILG
+318 LGLIVILFAILG
-330 ALLRKPDRFEWYMWI
+330 ALLRKPDRFESYMWV
-345 LSGLTILIGFG
+345 LTGLVIFVGFG
-356 SYFPVLYKPLFL
+356 SYFPALYKPLFL

-401 ITTEDKQI
+401 ITNEKKQI
-409 VKKKILWVFGVFIGL
+409 VKKKILWVFGGFIGL
-424 TFIILIIGESILS
+424 TFIFLIFGESILS

-442 DNKFHPEII
+442 DNRFNPAIL
-451 SHVKDI
+451 SQVKDI
-457 RTELFKKGI
+457 RKELFNKGI
-466 ILALVLSGTTFGLS
+466 MLALVLSGSTFGLS

-491 IFSILIVL
+491 IFSTLIVL
-499 ISIGDLWVVNNE
+499 FSIGDLWVVNNE
-511 FLFLKPPEKINLH
+511 FLFLKKPEKINLY
-524 FKETPAI
+524 FRETPLI
-531 KYLKNDKSHFRFFPA
+531 NYLKNDNSHFRIFPV

-569 LRNYQDL
+569 LRHFQDL
-576 MDAGGFGRPHILNM
+576 MDAGGFRRPQILNM
-590 LNVKYVLTGKKINS
+590 LNVKYVLTEKKINS
-604 PLFSQVI
+604 PLFSPVI
-611 NHNGLYK
+611 NYNGLYK
-618 NKAFLPRAWFV
+618 NRAVLPRTWFV
-629 NNINNVTNQETS
+629 NNIDNVTDQKTS

-651 PKKEAVIVNYSG
+651 PEKAAVITNYSG
-663 PEIPKSSTGTA
+663 PEIPESSTGTA
-674 QIETLSENKIV
+674 KIETLSENEIV

-695 LVLSEIYYKPGWKCE
+695 LILSEIYYKPGWKCK

-733 NHSIK
+733 THSIK
-738 FYYDKNSWEI
+738 FFYDKSSWYI

-754 ISFLIILFSLTFL
+754 ISFLIILFSLIFI
-767 SWKERKIKTK
+767 SWKEKGNK

>member
-1 MKFHKI
+1 MDEYKKYLYL
-7 SILIPIVYLIFLWSM
+7 LIPLCYLFFLWEM
-22 VINEK
+22 VFYGSDPI
-27 IPLANDS
+27 ANDS
-34 VAHKPISKWVESVNK
+34 IAHIPIAEWSKSVK
-49 KSDDFPSWF
+49 EFPHWF
-58 PNLFSGMPT
+58 PNLFSGMPS

-79 KSILNMLF
+79 KTFLNMIF
-87 LNKGIKLWFYF
+87 LNRGIKLWFYF

-105 FILLRLLNISSISS
+105 FILLRLLKISSISCL
-119 VFGGIV
+119 FGGIV

-153 LASVIYGMNSKSLK
+153 LASVIYGMNHKSLK
-167 SILFISI
+167 SILMISVP
-174 ATIFQLWSNHPQVV
+174 TMFQLWSNHPQIV

-201 NLVADLKL
+201 NLISDLRL
-209 GEFSFKN
+209 REFSLKN
-216 NGMQICIISAG
+216 NGMQICIIIIG
-227 LLISLIV
+227 LLLSLIV
-234 VIDPYYHVYEF
+234 VVDPYYHVYEF

-283 SFLYPYHYGLQ
+283 SFLYPYLYGLQ
-294 NFPTRDVKSAAYWGF
+294 NYPTRDIKSAAYWGF

-318 LGLIVFLFAILG
+318 LGLIVILFAILG
-330 ALLRKPDRFEWYMWI
+330 ALLRKPDRFESYMWV
-345 LSGLTILIGFG
+345 LSGLVIFVGFG

-387 ISIPYLAAIGLDKL
+387 ITIPYLAAIGLDKL
-401 ITTEDKQI
+401 ITTEKKQI
-409 VKKKILWVFGVFIGL
+409 VRKKILWVFGGFIGL
-424 TFIILIIGESILS
+424 TIIFLIFGESILS

-442 DNKFHPEII
+442 DNRFNPAIL
-451 SHVKDI
+451 SQVKDI
-457 RTELFKKGI
+457 RKELFNKGI
-466 ILALVLSGTTFGLS
+466 MLALVLSGSTFGLS

-491 IFSILIVL
+491 IFSTLIVL
-499 ISIGDLWVVNNE
+499 FSIGDLWVVNNE
-511 FLFLKPPEKINLH
+511 FLFLKKPEKINLY
-524 FKETPAI
+524 FRETPLI
-531 KYLKNDKSHFRFFPA
+531 NYLKNDNSHFRIFPV

-569 LRNYQDL
+569 LRHFQDL
-576 MDAGGFGRPHILNM
+576 MDAGGFRRPQILNM
-590 LNVKYVLTGKKINS
+590 LNVKYVLTEKKINS
-604 PLFSQVI
+604 PLFSPVI
-611 NHNGLYK
+611 NYNGLYK
-618 NKAFLPRAWFV
+618 NRAVLPRTWFV
-629 NNINNVTNQETS
+629 NNIDNVTDQKTS

-651 PKKEAVIVNYSG
+651 PEKAAVITNYSG
-663 PEIPKSSTGTA
+663 PEIPESSTGTA
-674 QIETLSENKIV
+674 KIEKLSENEIV

-695 LVLSEIYYKPGWKCE
+695 LILSEIYYKPGWKCK

-720 TNHVLRSIFVPEG
+720 TNHVLRSIFVPKG
-733 NHSIK
+733 THSIK
-738 FYYDKNSWEI
+738 FFYDKSSWYI

-754 ISFLIILFSLTFL
+754 ISFLIILFSLIFI
-767 SWKERKIKTK
+767 SWKEKGNKD

>member
-1 MKFHKI
+1 MDEYKKYLYL
-7 SILIPIVYLIFLWSM
+7 LIPLCYLFFLWEM
-22 VINEK
+22 VFYGSDPI
-27 IPLANDS
+27 ANDS
-34 VAHKPISKWVESVNK
+34 IAHIPIAEWSKSVK
-49 KSDDFPSWF
+49 EFPYWF
-58 PNLFSGMPT
+58 PNLFSGMPS

-79 KSILNMLF
+79 KTILNMIF
-87 LNKGIKLWFYF
+87 LNRGIKLWFYF

-105 FILLRLLNISSISS
+105 FILLRLLKISSISCL
-119 VFGGIV
+119 FGGIV

-146 MSFIPWI
+146 MAFIPWI
-153 LASVIYGMNSKSLK
+153 LASVIYGMNHKSLK
-167 SILFISI
+167 SILMISVP
-174 ATIFQLWSNHPQVV
+174 TMFQLWSNHPQVV

-201 NLVADLKL
+201 NLISDLRL
-209 GEFSFKN
+209 GEFSLKN
-216 NGMQICIISAG
+216 NGKQICIIFIG

-234 VIDPYYHVYEF
+234 VVHPYYHVYEF

-251 GAESVLDDT
+251 GAKSVLDDT
-260 KETSSGTDWDYA
+260 KETSSGTDWNYA

-294 NFPTRDVKSAAYWGF
+294 NFPTRDMKSAAYWGF

-318 LGLIVFLFAILG
+318 LGLIVILFAILG
-330 ALLRKPDRFEWYMWI
+330 ALLRKPDRFESYMWV
-345 LSGLTILIGFG
+345 LSGLVIFVGFG
-356 SYFPVLYKPLFL
+356 SYFPALYKPLFL

-401 ITTEDKQI
+401 ITNEKTQI
-409 VKKKILWVFGVFIGL
+409 VKKKILWVFGGFIGL
-424 TFIILIIGESILS
+424 TFIFLIFGESILS

-442 DNKFHPEII
+442 DNRFNPAIL
-451 SHVKDI
+451 SQVKDI
-457 RTELFKKGI
+457 RKELFNKGI
-466 ILALVLSGTTFGLS
+466 MLALVLSGSTFGLS

-491 IFSILIVL
+491 IFSTLIVL
-499 ISIGDLWVVNNE
+499 FSIGDLWVVNNE
-511 FLFLKPPEKINLH
+511 FLFLKKPEKINLY
-524 FKETPAI
+524 FRETPLI
-531 KYLKNDKSHFRFFPA
+531 NYLKNDNSHFRIFPV

-569 LRNYQDL
+569 LRHFQDL
-576 MDAGGFGRPHILNM
+576 MDAGGFRRPQILNM
-590 LNVKYVLTGKKINS
+590 LNVKYVLTEKKLNS
-604 PLFSQVI
+604 PLFSPVI
-611 NHNGLYK
+611 NYNGLYK
-618 NKAFLPRAWFV
+618 NRAVLPRTWFV
-629 NNINNVTNQETS
+629 NNIDNVTDQKTS

-651 PKKEAVIVNYSG
+651 PEKAAVITNYSG
-663 PEIPKSSTGTA
+663 PEIPESSTGTA
-674 QIETLSENKIV
+674 KIETLSENEIV

-695 LVLSEIYYKPGWKCE
+695 LILSEIYYKPGWKCK

-733 NHSIK
+733 THSIK
-738 FYYDKNSWEI
+738 FFYDKSSWYI

-754 ISFLIILFSLTFL
+754 ISFLIILFSLIFI
-767 SWKERKIKTK
+767 SWKEKGNKD

>member
-1 MKFHKI
+1 MDEYKKYLYL
-7 SILIPIVYLIFLWSM
+7 LIPLCYLFFLWEM
-22 VINEK
+22 VFYGSDPI
-27 IPLANDS
+27 ANDS
-34 VAHKPISKWVESVNK
+34 IAHIPIAEWSKSVK
-49 KSDDFPSWF
+49 EFPYWF
-58 PNLFSGMPT
+58 PNLFSGMPS

-79 KSILNMLF
+79 KTILNMIF
-87 LNKGIKLWFYF
+87 LNRGIKLWFYF

-105 FILLRLLNISSISS
+105 FILLRLLKISSISCL
-119 VFGGIV
+119 FGGIV

-146 MSFIPWI
+146 MAFIPWI
-153 LASVIYGMNSKSLK
+153 LASVIYGMNHKSLK
-167 SILFISI
+167 SILMISVP
-174 ATIFQLWSNHPQVV
+174 TIFQLWSNHPQVV

-201 NLVADLKL
+201 NLISDLRL
-209 GEFSFKN
+209 GEFSLKN
-216 NGMQICIISAG
+216 NGKQICIIFIG

-234 VIDPYYHVYEF
+234 VVHPYYHVYEF

-251 GAESVLDDT
+251 GAKSVLDDT
-260 KETSSGTDWDYA
+260 KETSSGTDWNYA

-294 NFPTRDVKSAAYWGF
+294 NFPTRDMKSAAYWGF

-318 LGLIVFLFAILG
+318 LGLIVILFAILG
-330 ALLRKPDRFEWYMWI
+330 ALLRKPDRFESYMWV
-345 LSGLTILIGFG
+345 LSGLVIFVGFG
-356 SYFPVLYKPLFL
+356 SYFPALYKPLFL

-401 ITTEDKQI
+401 ITNEKTQI
-409 VKKKILWVFGVFIGL
+409 VKKKILWVFGGFIGL
-424 TFIILIIGESILS
+424 TFIFLIFGESILS

-442 DNKFHPEII
+442 DNRFNPAIL
-451 SHVKDI
+451 SQVKDI
-457 RTELFKKGI
+457 RKELFNKGI
-466 ILALVLSGTTFGLS
+466 MLALVLSGSTFGLS

-491 IFSILIVL
+491 IFSTLIVL
-499 ISIGDLWVVNNE
+499 FSIGDLWVVNNE
-511 FLFLKPPEKINLH
+511 FLFLKKPEKINLY
-524 FKETPAI
+524 FRETPLI
-531 KYLKNDKSHFRFFPA
+531 NYLKNDNSHFRIFPV

-569 LRNYQDL
+569 LRHFQDL
-576 MDAGGFGRPHILNM
+576 MDAGGFRRPQILNM
-590 LNVKYVLTGKKINS
+590 LNVKYVLTEKKLNS
-604 PLFSQVI
+604 PLFSPVI
-611 NHNGLYK
+611 NYNGLYK
-618 NKAFLPRAWFV
+618 NRAVLPRTWFV
-629 NNINNVTNQETS
+629 NNIDNVTDQKTS

-651 PKKEAVIVNYSG
+651 PEKTAVITNYSG
-663 PEIPKSSTGTA
+663 PEIPESSTGTA
-674 QIETLSENKIV
+674 KIETLSENEIV

-695 LVLSEIYYKPGWKCE
+695 LILSEIYYKPGWKCK

-733 NHSIK
+733 THSIK
-738 FYYDKNSWEI
+738 FFYDKSSWYI

-754 ISFLIILFSLTFL
+754 ISFLIILFSLIFI
-767 SWKERKIKTK
+767 SWKEKGNKD

>member
-1 MKFHKI
+1 MDEYKKYLYL
-7 SILIPIVYLIFLWSM
+7 LIPLCYLFFLWEM
-22 VINEK
+22 VFYGSDPI
-27 IPLANDS
+27 ANDS
-34 VAHKPISKWVESVNK
+34 IAHIPIAEWSKSVK
-49 KSDDFPSWF
+49 EFPYWF
-58 PNLFSGMPT
+58 PNLFSGMPS

-79 KSILNMLF
+79 KTILNMIF
-87 LNKGIKLWFYF
+87 LNRGIKLWFYF

-105 FILLRLLNISSISS
+105 FILLRLLKISSISCL
-119 VFGGIV
+119 FGGIV

-146 MSFIPWI
+146 MAFIPWI
-153 LASVIYGMNSKSLK
+153 LASVIYGMNHKSLK
-167 SILFISI
+167 SILMISVP
-174 ATIFQLWSNHPQVV
+174 TIFQLWSNHPQVV

-201 NLVADLKL
+201 NLISDFRL
-209 GEFSFKN
+209 GEFSLKN
-216 NGMQICIISAG
+216 NGKQICIIFIG

-234 VIDPYYHVYEF
+234 VVDPYYHVYEF

-251 GAESVLDDT
+251 GAKSVLDDT
-260 KETSSGTDWDYA
+260 KETSSGTDWNYA

-294 NFPTRDVKSAAYWGF
+294 NFPTRDMKSAAYWGF

-318 LGLIVFLFAILG
+318 LGLIVILFAILG
-330 ALLRKPDRFEWYMWI
+330 ALLRKPDRFESYMWV
-345 LSGLTILIGFG
+345 LSGLVIFVGFG
-356 SYFPVLYKPLFL
+356 SYFPALYKPLFL

-401 ITTEDKQI
+401 ITNEKTQI
-409 VKKKILWVFGVFIGL
+409 VKKKILWVFGGFIGL
-424 TFIILIIGESILS
+424 TFIFLIFGESILS

-442 DNKFHPEII
+442 DNRFNPAIL
-451 SHVKDI
+451 SQVKDI
-457 RTELFKKGI
+457 RKELFNKGI
-466 ILALVLSGTTFGLS
+466 MLALVLSGSTFGLS

-491 IFSILIVL
+491 IFSTLIVL
-499 ISIGDLWVVNNE
+499 FSIGDLWVVNNE
-511 FLFLKPPEKINLH
+511 FLFLKKPEKINLY
-524 FKETPAI
+524 FRETPLI
-531 KYLKNDKSHFRFFPA
+531 NYLKNDNSHFRIFPV

-569 LRNYQDL
+569 LRHFQDL
-576 MDAGGFGRPHILNM
+576 MDAGGFRRPQILNM
-590 LNVKYVLTGKKINS
+590 LNVKYVLTEKKLNS
-604 PLFSQVI
+604 PLFSPVI
-611 NHNGLYK
+611 NYNGLYK
-618 NKAFLPRAWFV
+618 NRAVLPRTWFV
-629 NNINNVTNQETS
+629 NNIDNVTDQKTS

-651 PKKEAVIVNYSG
+651 PEKTAVITNYSG
-663 PEIPKSSTGTA
+663 PEIPESSTGTA
-674 QIETLSENKIV
+674 KIETLSENEIV

-695 LVLSEIYYKPGWKCE
+695 LILSEIYYKPGWKCK

-733 NHSIK
+733 THSIK
-738 FYYDKNSWEI
+738 FFYDKSSWYI

-754 ISFLIILFSLTFL
+754 ISFLIILFSLIFI
-767 SWKERKIKTK
+767 SWKEKGNKD